1 MEDKKEVMFYGYSD
15 GKAIHIYNL
24 LNLFIPTSI
33 TVIIAIILS
42 ILSLVIKEYYI
53 MFVWIIPFILFISLI
68 IDIIVRKY
76 NDKTFLKDSKKK
88 HSYRIENGNFFKND
102 KGINI
107 NNLKIYKFKKYI
119 FIEFWKSYCRVLNE
133 DFVGITREEFL
144 SLFTINKITHRAKFI
159 KKYKCPC
166 CGYYTL
172 DNEGMYDICPVCFW
186 EDNDEVENPNE
197 YDDCNKI
204 SLAEARKNYLEFGAS
219 TKDVKKYCRK
229 PKNSEKQELIQI
241 LTLIKFKS
249 MFIKEYASDVPE
261 DKLYKYVISNGNY
274 IWHLFSWELL
284 SSDKYLEGD
293 KAKKAYDLCDKSN
306 AIVFAETPKEEFF
319 KITDIYKTSKDIE
332 EQGEV
337 YVFAED
343 MSWVYINTHEESIG
357 LGPYFI
363 KK

>member
-15 GKAIHIYNL
+15 VKAMHIYNL

-53 MFVWIIPFILFISLI
+53 MFVWIVPVILFIAII
-68 IDIIVRKY
+68 IDLLATKY
-76 NDKTFLKDSKKK
+76 NNKTFLKDSKKK
-88 HSYRIENGNFFKND
+88 HFYRIENGMFFKND

-107 NNLKIYKFKKYI
+107 NDLKIYKFKKYI

-144 SLFTINKITHRAKFI
+144 SLFKIDKITHNAVFL

-172 DNEGMYDICPVCFW
+172 GSERKFEICPVCFW
-186 EDNDEVENPNE
+186 EDTCEIEDPNE
-197 YDDCNKI
+197 YDECNNI
-204 SLAEARKNYLEFGAS
+204 SLAEARKNFLRFGAC
-219 TKDVKKYCRK
+219 KKNMKICCRK
-229 PKNSEKQELIQI
+229 PKKNEKQELIQVI
-241 LTLIKFKS
+241 TLRKFKS
-249 MFIKEYASDVPE
+249 MVIKEYASEVPQ
-261 DKLYKYVISNGNY
+261 DKLYKYVLSNGNY

-284 SSDKYLEGD
+284 NADKYLEGEE
-293 KAKKAYDLCDKSN
+293 AKKAYDLCDKSN
-306 AIVFAETPKEEFF
+306 AIVYAETPKGEFF
-319 KITDIYKTSKDIE
+319 KIMDIYKTSKDIE